1 MTLFL
6 VFFLSFLVVGEVNN
20 TTDKIQEKKETEQV
34 VPNKVSEKQSTD
46 LKAKTK
52 KPELIKEEIKTEIK
66 ELKPEPIKEEIKPE
80 IKELKPE
87 PIKEE
92 IKPELAK
99 EEVKEID
106 GSVETETSWLKLILY
121 ILSPIL
127 IILIGKNLYSRL
139 KNNSTSNNVNDYM
152 RKEFKDEVQPDTA
165 EQEPTTDEA
174 QPDTA
179 EQEPTEEDE
188 NNNKQ

>member
-1 MTLFL
+1 MTLFF
-6 VFFLSFLVVGEVNN
+6 VFFLSFLVVGEINN
-20 TTDKIQEKKETEQV
+20 TTDKTQEKKETEQV
-34 VPNKVSEKQSTD
+34 VPNKVSEKKSTD

-52 KPELIKEEIKTEIK
+52 
-66 ELKPEPIKEEIKPE
+66 KPEPIKEEIKPE

-87 PIKEE
+87 QIKEE

-106 GSVETETSWLKLILY
+106 GSADSETSWLKLILY

-139 KNNSTSNNVNDYM
+139 KNNSTSSNVNDYM
-152 RKEFKDEVQPDTA
+152 RKEFKDEVQPETA
-165 EQEPTTDEA
+165 EPEPTTDEV
-174 QPDTA
+174 QPETA
-179 EQEPTEEDE
+179 EPEPTEEDE

>member
-1 MTLFL
+1 MSLFL
-6 VFFLSFLVVGEVNN
+6 VFFLSFLIVGEVNN

-34 VPNKVSEKQSTD
+34 VPNKVSKKQSTD

-52 KPELIKEEIKTEIK
+52 KPELIKEEIKPK
-66 ELKPEPIKEEIKPE
+66 

-106 GSVETETSWLKLILY
+106 GSVESETSWLKLILY

-165 EQEPTTDEA
+165 EQEPTTDEV